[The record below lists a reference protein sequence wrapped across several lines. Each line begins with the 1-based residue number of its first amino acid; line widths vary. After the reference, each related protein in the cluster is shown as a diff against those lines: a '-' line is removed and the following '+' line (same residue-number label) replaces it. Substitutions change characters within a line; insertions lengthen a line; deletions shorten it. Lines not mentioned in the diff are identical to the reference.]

1 MKNNYG
7 YPTPILSILQFFV
20 ICLHGP
26 LLFSQESKKCERIS
40 EDRNK
45 YNQKLFIFITNIH
58 LLKTALT

>member
-7 YPTPILSILQFFV
+7 YPTPANFVHFAILRNLSS
-20 ICLHGP
+20 

-45 YNQKLFIFITNIH
+45 FKQKLFIFITNIH